1 MADYDNVIDVDFDD
15 DDDELDYFLDGM
27 EEDDDD
33 DDDILWMEDDDD
45 DSIDSVE
52 RKRRRRRRNRSR
64 SRAKGKGYYT
74 RIMKGYA
81 TKKQLRSALAKVG
94 RDVRKNRS
102 AMSRNSSRI
111 SKLSRST
118 GKAVKTVRNDLDNVK
133 QMSMFSALLGG
144 DKKLKVVTSTGNSI
158 PKDTVIEFKDESDT
172 MDKLL
177 PMLMMGGLG
186 GGSGKGGMMDNPL
199 MMILLLGSLDK

>member
-1 MADYDNVIDVDFDD
+1 MSDYDNIIEVDFDD
-15 DDDELDYFLDGM
+15 DDDELDYLLDDM
-27 EEDDDD
+27 EDDDD
-33 DDDILWMEDDDD
+33 DDEILWMDDDD

-52 RKRRRRRRNRSR
+52 RKRSRRRRNRSR

-74 RIMKGYA
+74 RDLKGYA
-81 TKKQLRSALAKVG
+81 TKKQLRGALAKVG

-102 AMSRNSSRI
+102 AASNNSRRI

-118 GKAVKTVRNDLDNVK
+118 GKAVKTVRNDLDNIK

-144 DKKLKVVTSTGNSI
+144 DKKLKVVTDGIANL
-158 PKDTVIEFKDESDT
+158 PKDTVIEFTDESDI

-186 GGSGKGGMMDNPL
+186 GSSGKGGMMDNPL
-199 MMILLLGSLDK
+199 MMILLLGSLGK